1 MLILVRHGESVL
13 NKENRLVGHLDP
25 QLTELG
31 ERQARAAGTL
41 LDAVSELRTSPL
53 ARTRATAGLLGTN
66 HEAVVEPR
74 MIELDYGELDGM
86 PLGEVDPELWRRW
99 MTDAAFAPAQGESLS
114 ALGARVGD
122 VMEELF
128 EADGVGA
135 RSREGDVVIVSHVSP
150 IKAAVAWA
158 LGTGDLTAWRLRLS
172 TGSVTRIAM
181 GPAGPQLL
189 SFNEVPALD

>member
-53 ARTRATAGLLGTN
+53 ERTRVTAGLLGTI

-86 PLGEVDPELWRRW
+86 PLAKVDPELWRRW

-128 EADGVGA
+128 DADGAGA

-189 SFNEVPALD
+189 SFNEVPSLA

>member
-53 ARTRATAGLLGTN
+53 ARTRVTAGLLGTI

-86 PLGEVDPELWRRW
+86 PLAKVDPELWRRW

-128 EADGVGA
+128 EADGAGA

>member
-53 ARTRATAGLLGTN
+53 ERTRVTAGLLGTI

-86 PLGEVDPELWRRW
+86 PLAEVDPELWRRW

-128 EADGVGA
+128 EADGAGA